1 MMYFVTSCGLY
12 GLRTSTKPSVK
23 RFTNHVEKNAGMSM
37 CMPVCKNHRL
47 RKFLLVTGVVVV
59 AENVKNHLGFGLL
72 ML

>member
-1 MMYFVTSCGLY
+1 MLRYELWIVRAADKHKAFCQTVHKPCGKERRNVRAHARLQ
-12 GLRTSTKPSVK
+12 
-23 RFTNHVEKNAGMSM
+23 
-37 CMPVCKNHRL
+37 NHRL